1 MANELIERPEYEVG
15 QLADV
20 GAGTEDFSGDTLLLP
35 YIKLIQSNSP
45 EMDPGMPEYNP
56 DARPG
61 YFVNGATGL
70 LYGSSIDIVAAR
82 FARRINEWAP
92 RNAGGGLKGVYSVQ
106 DAPTDGKEVVVD
118 GRKRIARANGNFLE
132 ESYYYYALVSK
143 PDALADGFDY
153 GVLSFKSTGIKVAK
167 RFNMTILSQR
177 MRDENGK
184 LVTKAI
190 YSQIYRVKT
199 LRMENS
205 QGVWYGTVIARAA
218 ELDPSSDVYQA
229 AKLFSETALGSK
241 IQGEKSDGDEVETT
255 GRETSF

>member
-1 MANELIERPEYEVG
+1 
-15 QLADV
+15 
-20 GAGTEDFSGDTLLLP
+20 
-35 YIKLIQSNSP
+35 
-45 EMDPGMPEYNP
+45 MPEYNP

-61 YFVNGATGL
+61 YFVNGATGM
-70 LYGSSIDIVAAR
+70 LYGSMIDIVAAR

-92 RNAGGGLKGVYSVQ
+92 RNAGGGLKGVYAVNE
-106 DAPTDGKEVVVD
+106 APTDGKEMIDKD
-118 GRKRIARANGNFLE
+118 GRKRTARPNGNFLE
-132 ESYYYYALVSK
+132 ESYYYYALVGK

-241 IQGEKSDGDEVETT
+241 IQGEKGESGDEVETT